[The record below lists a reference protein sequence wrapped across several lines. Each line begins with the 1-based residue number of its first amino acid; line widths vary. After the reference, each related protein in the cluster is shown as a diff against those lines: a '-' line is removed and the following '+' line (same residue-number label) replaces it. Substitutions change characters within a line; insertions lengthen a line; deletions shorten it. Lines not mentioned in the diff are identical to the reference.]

1 MLGRG
6 AGIRKAK
13 EKEEAIHP
21 PGQKYLAWR
30 ENCGKIYKEREEI

>member
-1 MLGRG
+1 MLGIE

-13 EKEEAIHP
+13 EEEEAIHP

-30 ENCGKIYKEREEI
+30 ENCRK